1 MSESQGGQ
9 AQGSGPF
16 SAEGTA
22 QGVAEESGRALVL
35 SGGGI
40 KGAYQIGA
48 IVEVIKRG
56 FRPTAIYGI
65 SIGALNGGIL
75 ASYVGEQIRAG
86 QNPPNFLA
94 AARRIEKYW
103 HDNVTD
109 FKKLGRKRNPIV
121 LILEVLFGGFKGMVT
136 MDGVIE
142 MVRKEI
148 RPENLKAAADAG
160 LTFFAGTLNLTAG
173 VYLDAEGIEKEIIEY
188 IIASGMQ
195 PIVMPMHVIPPGSKP
210 PILQRAREVLA
221 RGKPGYIDP
230 GDSWIDGGLHNV
242 APLGPAIE
250 KNYDKII
257 CIVCRPDSL
266 TRGSVQGKLTA
277 LGDRLSDVVAQRL
290 LDNDLALA
298 LRINEWVEKI
308 QSEGAR
314 SDVDEEFLRK
324 FKKIDL
330 KVIRPAEDLGVDML
344 TFNRGH
350 IEMMIE
356 KGHRD
361 AAAEM
366 QAPPRQ
372 RTPEN
377 KLGVRAPSS
386 KPSPAEAAARWR
398 AQ

>member
-1 MSESQGGQ
+1 MSESQGVP
-9 AQGSGPF
+9 AQSSG
-16 SAEGTA
+16 SAEGSEQA
-22 QGVAEESGRALVL
+22 AAEGSGRALVL

-48 IVEVIKRG
+48 IVEVIELG

-75 ASYVGEQIRAG
+75 ASYVGEQILRG
-86 QNPPNFLA
+86 CKPDFLA
-94 AARRIEKYW
+94 AAKKLEKYW

-109 FKKLGRKRNPIV
+109 FKKFGRERNRLLV
-121 LILEVLFGGFKGMVT
+121 LLEVAFGNFKGMVT
-136 MDGVIE
+136 VDGVIE
-142 MVRKEI
+142 IVRKEI
-148 RPENLKAAADAG
+148 RPENLKAAAEKAG
-160 LTFFAGTLNLTAG
+160 LSFFAGTLNLTAG
-173 VYLDAEGIEKEIIEY
+173 VYLDAEGIEKQIIEY

-210 PILQRAREVLA
+210 PLRHRVREVLA
-221 RGKPGYIDP
+221 RNKPGYIDP

-250 KNYDKII
+250 KNYKQIV

-266 TRGSVQGKLTA
+266 KRGSVQGKLTA

-308 QSEGAR
+308 QREGAQ
-314 SDVDEEFLRK
+314 SDVDKEFLGK
-324 FKKIDL
+324 FKRIDL
-330 KVIRPAEDLGVDML
+330 KLIRPADDLGVDML
-344 TFNRGH
+344 TFTRAQ

-361 AAAEM
+361 AAVEWRR
-366 QAPPRQ
+366 PPRQ
-372 RTPEN
+372 RTEGN
-377 KLGVRAPSS
+377 KLGVRGPSIE
-386 KPSPAEAAARWR
+386 PSVEEAAARWR
-398 AQ
+398 